1 MNINQRIRL
10 GGRYR
15 QIIKTLIKHGLGY
28 LIHRWGLEGAVP
40 VPVFYLLHKCDLES
54 DACMAENLTSA
65 IMELG
70 PTFIKFGQLLSTRS
84 DLLSPAFIE
93 ELEKLQDKVM
103 PFPIDQVKAQISA
116 EIGPV
121 EEVFADFDP
130 VPLAAASIGQVHRA
144 RLKSGEEVI
153 VKVQR
158 PGIEN
163 WWKTIC
169 RS

>member
-65 IMELG
+65 IMELDL
-70 PTFIKFGQLLSTRS
+70 PLSSSANCSAPDQTC
-84 DLLSPAFIE
+84 SPAFIE
-93 ELEKLQDKVM
+93 ELEKL
-103 PFPIDQVKAQISA
+103 
-116 EIGPV
+116 
-121 EEVFADFDP
+121 
-130 VPLAAASIGQVHRA
+130 R
-144 RLKSGEEVI
+144 
-153 VKVQR
+153 
-158 PGIEN
+158 
-163 WWKTIC
+163 
-169 RS
+169 